1 MTDTFKI
8 AALSAS
14 LVRVEYDDHEINRV
28 RIRGSVFLS
37 VDNDRRV
44 TQRHKLWETYLRRT
58 YRTDLELSMKTKE
71 AARALAEKAVVD
83 WVATPDGLYD
93 LYAAELRSRE
103 DDVRAAQRKT
113 AEAAANLKSCHEE
126 EKQAQAAR
134 REAAKVLRKLWDSQV
149 AKGERSNV
157 TS

>member
-1 MTDTFKI
+1 MPDTLKI

-14 LVRVEYDDHEINRV
+14 LVRVKYDDHEINRV
-28 RIRGSVFLS
+28 RIRGSVFLI

-58 YRTDLELSMKTKE
+58 DRTDLELPMKTKE